1 MNIETKFLGDVAI
14 DEEAIITF
22 EDGIP
27 GFPDET
33 KFVLLPIEADVPL
46 ASFQSIHSADIGFLV
61 AYPFAFKADYAFDL
75 SEADKEM
82 LEVEEETDVLV
93 YGIVTLK
100 ENFQSSTINLLAPI
114 VINKVKKVG
123 KQIILQ
129 DNDKH
134 PLRYPISALEGSV
147 K

>member
-1 MNIETKFLGDVAI
+1 MNIETKFLGEVTI
-14 DEEAIITF
+14 DEDAILTF
-22 EDGIP
+22 TEGIP
-27 GFPDET
+27 GFPNEK

-46 ASFQSIHSADIGFLV
+46 ASFQSVETAEIGFLV
-61 AYPFAFKADYAFDL
+61 AYPFAFKSDYSFDL
-75 SEADKEM
+75 SDADKELLQ
-82 LEVEEETDVLV
+82 LEQENDVLV

-100 ENFQSSTINLLAPI
+100 ETFQSSTINLLAPI
-114 VINKVKKVG
+114 VINKATKLG

-134 PLRYPISALEGSV
+134 PLRYPVSALEGSV

>member
-1 MNIETKFLGDVAI
+1 MNIETKFLGEVTI
-14 DEEAIITF
+14 DEDAILTF
-22 EDGIP
+22 TEGIP
-27 GFPDET
+27 GFPNEK

-46 ASFQSIHSADIGFLV
+46 ASFQSVETAEIGFLV
-61 AYPFAFKADYAFDL
+61 AYPFAFKSDYSFDL
-75 SEADKEM
+75 SDADKELLQ
-82 LEVEEETDVLV
+82 LEQENNVLV

-100 ENFQSSTINLLAPI
+100 ETFQSSTINLLAPI
-114 VINKVKKVG
+114 VINKATKLG

-134 PLRYPISALEGSV
+134 PLRYPVSALEGSV